1 MNVTALAIRNEKE
14 ALRNPLSLALTILL
28 PAGLLLV
35 LGSIGGKDSATLN
48 ATFLT
53 PGVALFGFVM
63 VMFTSS
69 MLLAHDRETALFA
82 RLLTA
87 PLRASDFVL
96 AYAIPALIVATL
108 LAVLVFG
115 LGATL
120 GMSIEGNAL
129 LVVIVLVVMA
139 VFYVALGVAVG
150 ALLSLNATTGVY
162 SAVLLLTI
170 FGGAWFNLDDIGGP
184 VKAVAGFLPFS
195 HALDAMRA
203 VMIDGAG
210 FSDISGDLVWI
221 AAFTVAAVAVAVGS
235 IRRRMVE

>member
-1 MNVTALAIRNEKE
+1 MNSTALAIRNEKE

-35 LGSIGGKDSATLN
+35 LGSIGGEDSETLN
-48 ATFLT
+48 ATFIT

-69 MLLAHDRETALFA
+69 MLLARDRETALFA

-96 AYAIPALIVATL
+96 AYSLPALMVASL
-108 LAVLVFG
+108 QAALVFG
-115 LGATL
+115 LGTLL
-120 GMSIEGNAL
+120 GMNLEGSAL
-129 LVVIVLVVMA
+129 LVVLVLVVMA
-139 VFYVALGVAVG
+139 VFYVALGVAAG
-150 ALLSLNATTGVY
+150 AVLTVNATTGVY
-162 SAVLLLTI
+162 TAVLLLTI
-170 FGGAWFNLDDIGGP
+170 YGGAWFNLDDIGGP

-203 VMIDGAG
+203 VICDGARFG
-210 FSDISGDLVWI
+210 DIAGDLAWVL
-221 AAFTVAAVAVAVGS
+221 AFTVGAVAVAVGAIS
-235 IRRRMVE
+235 RRMSE